1 MKVLI
6 LGSGG
11 REHALAH
18 AIAASPR
25 LTELFIAPGNAGTQ
39 ALAQNLPLA
48 LDDHGAIGE
57 CCREL
62 GIDLV
67 VVGPEAPLVAGLA
80 DDLRGQGV
88 AVVGPSAAAAQLE
101 GSKAFVKRLAEDNG
115 IPTAASVTCHNAEDA
130 LSALVGFNLPVVI
143 KADGLAAGKGVIIAQ
158 TRTEAE
164 DAVRACFE
172 GSFGA
177 AGSRVVVEEFLTGE
191 EISCFA
197 LCHGLDYRWLGS
209 AQDHKRVG
217 EGDTGPNTGGMGAY
231 TPAPCLTPA
240 LEAQIRSAIIEPTLA
255 DMVTAGTPFTGI
267 LFAGI
272 MLTARGPQLLEY
284 NVRFGD
290 PEAQAILP
298 VLGHDAL
305 ALFDATAQG
314 QIAELPET
322 LVPARQ
328 HALTVVMAAK
338 GYPGDYERGS
348 AIGLPARLSGGLEA
362 QEQEQEQA
370 QTIIFHA
377 GTRQDGETLRANG
390 GRVLAVTGLGS
401 SLQAA
406 RERAYRAV
414 TAIDWPEGFYRRDIG
429 WRAFAPGDGAG
440 AARSNTTTETH
451 TTTEQEG

>member
-18 AIAASPR
+18 AIAASPK
-25 LTELFIAPGNAGTQ
+25 LTELYIAPGNAWTQ

-48 LDDHGAIGE
+48 LNDHAAIGA
-57 CCREL
+57 CCREH

-80 DDLRGQGV
+80 DDLRGQGI

-115 IPTAASVTCHNAEDA
+115 IPTAASVTCDNAQDA
-130 LSALVGFNLPVVI
+130 LSALAGFDLPVVI

-158 TRTEAE
+158 TRPEAE
-164 DAVRACFE
+164 DAVRACFA
-172 GSFGA
+172 GSFGG

-240 LEAQIRSAIIEPTLA
+240 LEAQVRSEIIEPTLA
-255 DMVTAGTPFTGI
+255 AMVAAGTPFAGI

-272 MLTARGPQLLEY
+272 MLTASGPRLLEY

-305 ALFDATAQG
+305 ALFDAAAQG
-314 QIAELPET
+314 RVAELPKT
-322 LVPARQ
+322 LALTRQ
-328 HALTVVMAAK
+328 HALTVVMAAE
-338 GYPGDYERGS
+338 GYPGDYQRGS
-348 AIGLPARLSGGLEA
+348 VIGLPAAPAAGL
-362 QEQEQEQA
+362 QEQA
-370 QTIIFHA
+370 QEPAKTIIFHA
-377 GTRQDGETLRANG
+377 GTRQDGDTLRADG

-414 TAIDWPEGFYRRDIG
+414 TAIHWPEGFYRRDIG
-429 WRAFAPGDGAG
+429 WRAFAPGDGAD
-440 AARSNTTTETH
+440 AAPSNTTIETTT